1 MEAPIARLA
10 TQRRTKAD
18 LESMKRYVYE
28 RGESA
33 KCGDIEKCIA
43 ADICFHKAV
52 ARATHNEILSELYD
66 GMTIHL
72 ASGYEYIYEDTLHL
86 MASQSLHERLVQ
98 YIEDGNIEE
107 AVRSAKLL
115 WNNVMEKDTDE

>member
-1 MEAPIARLA
+1 MWGL
-10 TQRRTKAD
+10 
-18 LESMKRYVYE
+18 
-28 RGESA
+28 
-33 KCGDIEKCIA
+33 EKCIA